1 MAAGKW
7 QFWIDRGGTFTDIV
21 ARDPDGRLSTHKLL
35 SENPGRYRD
44 AAIAGIKTVLGVPLD
59 APVPSGVVEAVKM
72 GTTVATNA
80 LLERKGERTLLVVN
94 RGFAD
99 ALRIGNQARPRLFDL
114 EITLPS
120 MLYEQVVEIEG
131 RVGVDG
137 EEVET
142 LDEHGARTAF
152 AQARA
157 KDITACA
164 IVLIHAWKYPE
175 HERRLA
181 ELAREAGF
189 AQVSASHAV
198 SPLLR
203 LVPRGDTTVVDA
215 YLSPILRRYVDHVAS
230 ELSGVRLYFMQ
241 SNGGLADASQFQG
254 KDAILSGPAGGIVG
268 AARTAAM
275 AGLDRIIGFDMGGTS
290 TDVALYAGGFERA
303 FETAVAGVRMRAP
316 MMAIN
321 TVAAGGGSILHFDGA
336 RFRVGPDSAGADP
349 GPACYRNGGPLT
361 VTDANVCVG
370 KIQPKHFPA
379 IFGPSGNEALDLG
392 VVTEKFTA
400 LAREIAQA
408 TGQKR
413 TPRQVAEGFLRIA
426 VANMANAIKQVSVQK
441 GHDATRFALQCFGG
455 AGGQHACFVADALGM
470 ETVFIHPYAGVL
482 SAYGMGLADQ
492 TVMREQA
499 VELPLEAHTMPEL
512 DALADRLA
520 HDASEALVAQGAD
533 QSRITVQRN
542 LHLRY
547 AGTEAALI
555 VPLRSEREIIVDFTD
570 AHRARFGFATPDRPL
585 VVEAVAVEAIAPGD
599 TVHEATLPAR
609 TSGAPRI
616 IDTIQIFTGDKD
628 HNAPVFDRSDLLAGD
643 RIAGP
648 ALIREAN
655 ATTVVEPGW
664 TAEITKLDH
673 MTLRRTERL
682 ATRAAADSGR
692 PDPVLLELF
701 NNLFMNV
708 AEQTGAVLQ
717 NTSMS
722 VNIKERLDFS
732 CAIFDAD
739 GFLVANAPHVPVHLG
754 AMGESVRT
762 VLNHRRGTLKP
773 GDVVAL
779 NNPFNGGT
787 HLPDVTVITPV
798 FDRTGHDIMFFVG
811 SRGHHADIGGITP
824 GSTPPVSR
832 TLDEEGVVIDDFLL
846 VDGGHFREPELRE
859 LLAGAKYP
867 ARSPDVNVAD
877 IKAQVAANEKG
888 VQELQRVVALYGW
901 PTVSSYMRHVM
912 DNAEE
917 SVRRVIDRIGS
928 GSFEYT
934 MDSGLPLRVSIS
946 VDRSSRSA
954 IVDFTGTGTQSEGN
968 FNSPPAVTRAA
979 VLYVFRTLVADDIP
993 LNDGCLKPLKLIIPP
1008 GTFLS
1013 PKPGAAV
1020 VAGNTEVSQAT
1031 CNALFGA
1038 LKPIAC
1044 SQATMNNFLFGDAHR
1059 QYYETICGGTG
1070 AGPGFD
1076 GTSAIH
1082 SHMTNTRMTDPEVLE
1097 LRYPVRL
1104 ERFAIR
1110 RNSGGNGKWHG
1121 GDGAIRHIRFL
1132 EPMTAVIVSSRRNVA
1147 PFGLEGGEDGAVGR
1161 QWVERANG
1169 THEILTGTDSAE
1181 LNPGDVF
1188 VIETPGG
1195 GGYGVAA

>member
-1 MAAGKW
+1 MASRKW

-21 ARDPDGRLSTHKLL
+21 ARDPDGRLTTHKLL
-35 SENPGRYRD
+35 SDNPGRYRD
-44 AAIAGIKTVLGVPLD
+44 AAIAGIKTVLGISLD
-59 APVPSGVVEAVKM
+59 APIPPGVVDAVKM

-94 RGFAD
+94 RGMAD
-99 ALRIGNQARPRLFDL
+99 VLRIGNQARPRLFDL
-114 EITLPS
+114 AITLPS
-120 MLYEQVVEIEG
+120 MLYEDVVEIGG

-137 EEVET
+137 SEIEP
-142 LDEHGARTAF
+142 LDAALARQAF
-152 AQARA
+152 AAARA
-157 KDITACA
+157 KGITACA
-164 IVLIHAWKYPE
+164 IVLIHAWKYPD

-181 ELAREAGF
+181 DLAREAGF

-203 LVPRGDTTVVDA
+203 LIPRGDTTVVDA
-215 YLSPILRRYVDHVAS
+215 YLSPILRRYVNQVAT
-230 ELSGVRLYFMQ
+230 ELAGVRLYFMQ
-241 SNGGLADASQFQG
+241 SNGGLADAAGFQG

-275 AGLDRIIGFDMGGTS
+275 AGMDHIISFDMGGTS

-303 FETAVAGVRMRAP
+303 FETSVAGVRMRAP

-336 RFRVGPDSAGADP
+336 RFRVGPDSAGAAP

-370 KIQPKHFPA
+370 KIQSRHFPA
-379 IFGPSGNEALDLG
+379 IFGPDGDAPLDAD
-392 VVTEKFTA
+392 VVTSKFAA
-400 LAREIAQA
+400 LAAEIERA
-408 TGQKR
+408 TGQQR
-413 TPRQVAEGFLRIA
+413 TPRQVAEGFLQIA

-455 AGGQHACFVADALGM
+455 AGGQHACMVADALGM
-470 ETVFIHPYAGVL
+470 ETVFIHPFAGVL

-492 TVMREQA
+492 TAMREQA
-499 VELPLEAHTMPEL
+499 VEIPLQPQAMPEL
-512 DALADRLA
+512 RDLADRLA
-520 HDASEALVAQGAD
+520 SQASDALVAQGAD
-533 QSRITVQRN
+533 DSRITVQRN

-555 VPLRSEREIIVDFTD
+555 APLREQKEIVADFTA

-585 VVEAVAVEAIAPGD
+585 VVEAVAVEAIAPG
-599 TVHEATLPAR
+599 EAVRESTLAAR
-609 TSGAPRI
+609 TSGAPRV
-616 IDTIQIFTGDKD
+616 IDTIQMFTGGAD
-628 HNAPVFDRSDLLAGD
+628 HAAPVFDRTDLLAGD
-643 RIAGP
+643 RISGP

-664 TAEITKLDH
+664 TAEITALDH

-682 ATRAAADSGR
+682 ATRVAADTGR

-762 VLNHRRGTLKP
+762 VLNNRRGTLKP

-798 FDRTGHDIMFFVG
+798 FDEAGRDIMFFVG

-832 TLDEEGVVIDDFLL
+832 ILEEEGVVIDDFLL
-846 VDGGHFREPELRE
+846 VDGGRFREAELRA
-859 LLAGAKYP
+859 LLLGAKYP
-867 ARSPDVNVAD
+867 ARSPEVNIAD
-877 IKAQVAANEKG
+877 IKAEVAANEKG
-888 VQELQRVVALYGW
+888 VQELTRVVALYGW
-901 PTVSSYMRHVM
+901 PTVSAYMRHVM

-928 GSFEYT
+928 GSFEYI
-934 MDSGLPLRVSIS
+934 MDSGLPLRVAIS
-946 VDRSSRSA
+946 VDHAARSA
-954 IVDFTGTGTQSEGN
+954 VVDFTGTGQQSEGN

-993 LNDGCLKPLKLIIPP
+993 LNDGCLKPLQLIIPP

-1013 PKPGAAV
+1013 PRPGTAV

-1044 SQATMNNFLFGDAHR
+1044 SQATMNNFLFGDATR

-1110 RNSGGNGKWHG
+1110 RDSGGNGRWRG
-1121 GDGAIRHIRFL
+1121 GDGAIRRIRFL
-1132 EPMTAVIVSSRRNVA
+1132 EPMTAVIVASRRNVA
-1147 PFGLEGGEDGAVGR
+1147 PFGLEGGEAGAVGR
-1161 QWVERANG
+1161 QWVERADG
-1169 THEILTGTDSAE
+1169 RHEILSGTDSAE
-1181 LNPGDVF
+1181 LTADDVF

-1195 GGYGVAA
+1195 GGYGSAT

>member
-1 MAAGKW
+1 MTQEKW

-21 ARDPDGRLSTHKLL
+21 ALDPDGRLSTHKLL

-44 AAIAGIKTVLGVPLD
+44 AAIAGIKTLLGVPLD
-59 APVPSGVVEAVKM
+59 APIPPGRIAAVKM

-114 EITLPS
+114 AITLPT
-120 MLYEQVVEIEG
+120 MLYESVLEISG

-137 EEVET
+137 EEIER
-142 LDEHGARTAF
+142 LDATAARHELA
-152 AQARA
+152 AARA
-157 KDITACA
+157 SGINACA
-164 IVLIHAWKYPE
+164 IVLMHAWKYPE
-175 HERRLA
+175 HEQRLA
-181 ELAREAGF
+181 EIAREVGF
-189 AQVSASHAV
+189 SQVSASHAV

-215 YLSPILRRYVDHVAS
+215 YLSPILRRYVAQVES
-230 ELSGVRLYFMQ
+230 EFAGVRLYFMQ
-241 SNGGLADASQFQG
+241 SSGGLAEAHGFQG

-275 AGLDRIIGFDMGGTS
+275 AGIDRVIGFDMGGTS
-290 TDVALYAGGFERA
+290 TDVALYDGGFERA
-303 FETAVAGVRMRAP
+303 FETAVAGVRIRAP

-349 GPACYRNGGPLT
+349 GPACYRRGGPLT

-370 KIQPKHFPA
+370 KIQPAHFPA
-379 IFGPSGNEALDLG
+379 IFGPNGDAPLDG
-392 VVTEKFTA
+392 EVVRAKFA
-400 LAREIAQA
+400 ELAEEIGRA
-408 TGQKR
+408 TGRPR
-413 TPRQVAEGFLRIA
+413 TPQQVAEGFLQIA

-441 GHDATRFALQCFGG
+441 GHDAARFALQCFGG
-455 AGGQHACFVADALGM
+455 AGGQHACAVADALGM
-470 ETVFIHPYAGVL
+470 ETVFIHPFAGVL

-499 VELPLEAHTMPEL
+499 VEVPLEKETMGEL
-512 DALADRLA
+512 EDVADRLTL
-520 HDASEALVAQGAD
+520 EAEVALAGQGAD
-533 QSRITVQRN
+533 PDGISTTRS

-555 VPLRSEREIIVDFTD
+555 VALSDHARIVEEFTA
-570 AHRARFGFATPDRPL
+570 AHRARFGFATPEREL
-585 VVEAVAVEAIAPGD
+585 VVEAVAVEAIAPGEVVRE
-599 TVHEATLPAR
+599 TALAAR
-609 TSGAPRI
+609 GEGAPAA
-616 IDTIQIFTGDKD
+616 IDSVRMFIGDAEHD
-628 HNAPVFDRSDLLAGD
+628 APVFDRAALLAGD
-643 RIAGP
+643 CITGP
-648 ALIREAN
+648 ALVREAN

-664 TAEITKLDH
+664 TAEITALDH
-673 MTLRRTERL
+673 MMLRRTSKL
-682 ATRAAADSGR
+682 ATRVEAGSER

-732 CAIFDAD
+732 CAIFDAA
-739 GFLVANAPHVPVHLG
+739 GYLVANAPHVPVHLG

-762 VLNHRRGTLKP
+762 VLRHRGETLKP

-798 FDRTGHDIMFFVG
+798 FDEAGRDILFFVG
-811 SRGHHADIGGITP
+811 SRGHHADIGGTTP
-824 GSTPPVSR
+824 GSTPPGSR
-832 TLDEEGVVIDDFLL
+832 VLEEEGVVIDDFLL
-846 VDGGHFREPELRE
+846 VDGGHFREVEFRALLR
-859 LLAGAKYP
+859 GAKYP

-888 VQELQRVVALYGW
+888 VQELRRVVAQYGW
-901 PTVSSYMRHVM
+901 PMVSAYMRHVM
-912 DNAEE
+912 NNAEE
-917 SVRRVIDRIGS
+917 SVRRVIERLGN
-928 GSFEYT
+928 GRFEYR
-934 MDSGLPLRVSIS
+934 MDNGLPLCVAVS
-946 VDRSSRSA
+946 VDRESRSA
-954 IVDFTGTGTQSEGN
+954 VVDFTGTGRQHEGN

-979 VLYVFRTLVADDIP
+979 VLYVFRCLVGDDIP
-993 LNDGCLKPLKLIIPP
+993 LNDGCLVPLRLVIPDD
-1008 GTFLS
+1008 TFLS
-1013 PKPGAAV
+1013 PRPGAAV

-1038 LKPIAC
+1038 LGAIAC
-1044 SQATMNNFLFGDAHR
+1044 SQATMNNFIFGDASR

-1104 ERFAIR
+1104 ERFEIR
-1110 RNSGGNGKWHG
+1110 RGSGGDGKWRG
-1121 GDGAIRHIRFL
+1121 GDGAIRRIRFL
-1132 EPMTAVIVSSRRNVA
+1132 EPMTAGIVSSRRNVA
-1147 PFGLEGGEDGAVGR
+1147 PFGLEGGDDGSVGR
-1161 QWVERANG
+1161 QWVERAG
-1169 THEILTGTDSAE
+1169 GGHEILTGTDSAE
-1181 LNPGDVF
+1181 LGVGDVF

-1195 GGYGVAA
+1195 GGYGR